1 MSKTNEFT
9 DAVLLLKEQLS
20 EMRKTKPVGVPFMHE
35 RVAKRQTA
43 RNRFQNMSSFER
55 QQYIDQHGTEA
66 MIKAMQGGDSD
77 GHMA

>member
-9 DAVLLLKEQLS
+9 DVVTLLKEQLD

-66 MIKAMQGGDSD
+66 MIKAMQGGETDVR
-77 GHMA
+77 MA